1 MSRFSSHPA
10 PWARNIA
17 IAIMFFGASQSI
29 SWGASPLP
37 VGGNLDK
44 PNTTPPNVLPAP
56 YYTAGPVPAQY
67 SNLLISTPFPYL
79 FTGGPTGA
87 FTGAV
92 TSSVYQDPISKN
104 LAFAYKFTNNFNATT
119 SPNEIVRITI
129 NDPSQPWAGVT
140 ISDAGADGTGS
151 STPQGAI
158 SWTTGDPF
166 DLDRDPSFS
175 DPGIQ
180 FKVLSNGTQ
189 LNSSSTTSDSSSTIW
204 FATNAKSFRP
214 TGVGLSDGGDTG
226 TGQAYGPAV
235 PEPAT
240 LLLLLMGSGCGLL
253 PIRRRASVKR

>member
-1 MSRFSSHPA
+1 VNRFSRHPA

-17 IAIMFFGASQSI
+17 IAIMFLGASQSI
-29 SWGASPLP
+29 SWGAAPLP

-44 PNTTPPNVLPAP
+44 PNTTPPNALAPP
-56 YYTAGPVPAQY
+56 YYTAGPVPALY

-87 FTGAV
+87 FTGTV
-92 TSSVYQDPISKN
+92 TSSVFQDPISKN
-104 LAFAYKFTNNFNATT
+104 LAFAYKFTNTPNTT

-151 STPQGAI
+151 STPQGTI
-158 SWTTGDPF
+158 NWSTGDPY

-180 FKVLSNGTQ
+180 FKVLSNGTE
-189 LNSSSTTSDSSSTIW
+189 LVSSSTRSDTSSTIW

-226 TGQAYGPAV
+226 TAQAYGPAV
-235 PEPAT
+235 PEPTT
-240 LLLLLMGSGCGLL
+240 LLLLLIGSGCGLL
-253 PIRRRASVKR
+253 AIRRRASIKR